1 MSPTNGHAHLE
12 DGNLVRFL
20 SDEVTT
26 DERARAVEHLSRCED
41 CARRLEGWSADMASV
56 AGLLADLPVTAMDPA
71 RRARS
76 LAAVRQAA
84 VRKIAAPAAARAPR
98 RRFFL
103 SGTLARAAAVAALFV
118 AGGVVASPAGAW
130 IADRFR
136 DLFQDEPATVAA
148 PESEALSATGSVV
161 AFTPFGYELTVEV
174 ASTQAQGYLVLRVQ
188 DTPTATARVGGVDS
202 HMDVMILPGSLRI
215 ENTAASTV
223 GYEVVVPA
231 RLRTLRVRIG
241 DAPEM
246 VFRPAD
252 LGHGWST
259 VVGLTY
265 GKIDRVDTEL

>member
-1 MSPTNGHAHLE
+1 MSPINGHAHLE
-12 DGNLVRFL
+12 DGDLVRFL

-26 DERARAVEHLSRCED
+26 DERAGAVEHLGRCDD
-41 CARRLEGWSADMASV
+41 CARRLESWRAEMASV
-56 AGLLADLPVTAMDPA
+56 AGLLEDLPVTAMDPA

-118 AGGVVASPAGAW
+118 AAGVVASPAGAW

-136 DLFQDEPATVAA
+136 DLFQDEPAAVAA
-148 PESEALSATGSVV
+148 PEPEALSAKGSVV

-174 ASTQAQGYLVLRVQ
+174 ASAQAHGDLVLRVQ
-188 DTPTATARVGGVDS
+188 DTPTASARIGGADGD
-202 HMDVMILPGSLRI
+202 MDVMILPGSLRI
-215 ENTAASTV
+215 ENTAASTAD
-223 GYEVVVPA
+223 YEVVVPA

-246 VFRPAD
+246 VLRPAQ
-252 LGHGWST
+252 LGNGWSA
-259 VVGLTY
+259 VVGLTH